1 MNPESLT
8 KRDKPYSVSTKKFYL
23 NKNYRTA
30 HWVFHSK
37 LKELDINDFLKTKH
51 TNEEIEAELIEIDSK
66 NGNLAVTEEV
76 NVDKSIII
84 DLRKE
89 QNTQA
94 YKETTRMDIEN
105 IDTFE
110 TRNKVNTKN
119 GGQYLK
125 L

>member
-1 MNPESLT
+1 M
-8 KRDKPYSVSTKKFYL
+8 
-23 NKNYRTA
+23 
-30 HWVFHSK
+30 
-37 LKELDINDFLKTKH
+37 
-51 TNEEIEAELIEIDSK
+51 NEEIEAELIEIDSK
-66 NGNLAVTEEV
+66 NENLAVTEEV
-76 NVDKSIII
+76 NVDESIII